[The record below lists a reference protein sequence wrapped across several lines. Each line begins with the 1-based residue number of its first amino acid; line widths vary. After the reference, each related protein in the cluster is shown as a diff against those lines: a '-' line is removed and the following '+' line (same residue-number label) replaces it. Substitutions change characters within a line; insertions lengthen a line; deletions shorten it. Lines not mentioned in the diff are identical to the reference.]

1 MDVLK
6 YVDDLED
13 IVETSST
20 IPLTGKIMVEKEEVL
35 ELLENLRRDLPLELT
50 EATQIRKDRDLI
62 IKDAHKEAEQIIQGA
77 KAQAEQLVAED
88 ELVRKANERA
98 QELMD
103 TANSEST
110 QIRKG
115 ARDYAD
121 ELLEKTQVQL
131 SDVIKLLNENRQELK

>member
-20 IPLTGKIMVEKEEVL
+20 IPLTGKIMVEKEEIL
-35 ELLENLRRDLPLELT
+35 DLLENLRRDLPLELT
-50 EATQIRKDRDLI
+50 EATQIRKDKDLI
-62 IKDAHKEAEQIIQGA
+62 IKDAHKEAEKIIQGA
-77 KAQAEQLVAED
+77 RAQADQLVAED
-88 ELVRKANERA
+88 ELVRKANARA

-103 TANSEST
+103 TANNESN
-110 QIRKG
+110 QIRIG

-121 ELLEKTQVQL
+121 KLLEQTQVQL

>member
-20 IPLTGKIMVEKEEVL
+20 IPLTGKIMVEKEEIL
-35 ELLENLRRDLPLELT
+35 DLLENLRRDLPLELT
-50 EATQIRKDRDLI
+50 DATQIRKDKDLI
-62 IKDAHKEAEQIIQGA
+62 IKDAHKEAEKIIQGA
-77 KAQAEQLVAED
+77 RAQADQLVAED
-88 ELVRKANERA
+88 ELVRKANARA

-103 TANSEST
+103 TANNESN
-110 QIRKG
+110 QIRIG

-121 ELLEKTQVQL
+121 KLLEQTQVQL

>member
-20 IPLTGKIMVEKEEVL
+20 IPLTGKIMVEKEEIL
-35 ELLENLRRDLPLELT
+35 DILENLRRDLPLELT
-50 EATQIRKDRDLI
+50 EATQIRKDKDLI
-62 IKDAHKEAEQIIQGA
+62 IKDAHKEAGKIIQGA
-77 KAQAEQLVAED
+77 KAQADQLVAED
-88 ELVRKANERA
+88 ELVRKANARA

-103 TANSEST
+103 TANEESN
-110 QIRKG
+110 QIRTG

-121 ELLEKTQVQL
+121 KLLEQTQVQL

>member
-20 IPLTGKIMVEKEEVL
+20 IPLTGKIMVEKEEIL
-35 ELLENLRRDLPLELT
+35 DLLENLRRDLPLELT
-50 EATQIRKDRDLI
+50 EATQIRKVKDLI
-62 IKDAHKEAEQIIQGA
+62 IKDAHKEAEKIIQGA
-77 KAQAEQLVAED
+77 RAQADQLVAED
-88 ELVRKANERA
+88 ELVRKANARA

-103 TANSEST
+103 TANNESN
-110 QIRKG
+110 QIRIG

-121 ELLEKTQVQL
+121 KLLEQTQVQL

>member
-20 IPLTGKIMVEKEEVL
+20 IPLTGKIMVEKEEIL
-35 ELLENLRRDLPLELT
+35 DLLENLRRDLPLELT
-50 EATQIRKDRDLI
+50 EATQIRKDKDLI
-62 IKDAHKEAEQIIQGA
+62 IKDAHKEAEKIIQGA
-77 KAQAEQLVAED
+77 RAQADQLVAED
-88 ELVRKANERA
+88 ELVRKANARA

-103 TANSEST
+103 TANEESN
-110 QIRKG
+110 QIRTG

-121 ELLEKTQVQL
+121 KLLEQTQVQL

>member
-20 IPLTGKIMVEKEEVL
+20 IPLRGKIMVEKEEIL
-35 ELLENLRRDLPLELT
+35 DLLENLRRDLPLELT
-50 EATQIRKDRDLI
+50 EATQIRKDKDLI
-62 IKDAHKEAEQIIQGA
+62 IKDAHKEAEKIIQGA
-77 KAQAEQLVAED
+77 RAQADQLVAED
-88 ELVRKANERA
+88 ELVRKANARA

-103 TANSEST
+103 TANNESN
-110 QIRKG
+110 QIRIG

-121 ELLEKTQVQL
+121 KLLEQTQVQL

>member
-20 IPLTGKIMVEKEEVL
+20 IPLTGKIMVEKEEIL
-35 ELLENLRRDLPLELT
+35 DILENLRRDLPLELT
-50 EATQIRKDRDLI
+50 EATQIRKDKDLI
-62 IKDAHKEAEQIIQGA
+62 IKDAHKEAEKIIQGA
-77 KAQAEQLVAED
+77 KAQADQLVTED
-88 ELVRKANERA
+88 ELVRKANARA

-103 TANSEST
+103 TANEESN
-110 QIRKG
+110 QIRTG

-121 ELLEKTQVQL
+121 KLLEQTQVQL

>member
-20 IPLTGKIMVEKEEVL
+20 IPLTGKIMVEKEEIL
-35 ELLENLRRDLPLELT
+35 DILENLRRDLPLELT
-50 EATQIRKDRDLI
+50 EATQIRKDKDLI
-62 IKDAHKEAEQIIQGA
+62 IKDAHKEAEKIIQGA
-77 KAQAEQLVAED
+77 KAQADQLVAED
-88 ELVRKANERA
+88 ELVRKANAQA

-103 TANSEST
+103 TANEESN
-110 QIRKG
+110 QIRTG

-121 ELLEKTQVQL
+121 KLLEQTQVQL

>member
-20 IPLTGKIMVEKEEVL
+20 IPLTGKIMVEKEEIL
-35 ELLENLRRDLPLELT
+35 DILENLRRDLPLELT
-50 EATQIRKDRDLI
+50 EATQIRKDKDLI
-62 IKDAHKEAEQIIQGA
+62 IKDAHKEAEKIIQGA
-77 KAQAEQLVAED
+77 KAQADQLVAED
-88 ELVRKANERA
+88 ELVRKANARA

-103 TANSEST
+103 TANEESN
-110 QIRKG
+110 QIRTG

-121 ELLEKTQVQL
+121 KLLEQTQVQL

>member
-20 IPLTGKIMVEKEEVL
+20 IPLTGKIMVEKEEIL
-35 ELLENLRRDLPLELT
+35 DILENLRRDLPLELT
-50 EATQIRKDRDLI
+50 EATQIRKDEDLI
-62 IKDAHKEAEQIIQGA
+62 IKDAHKEAEKIIQGA
-77 KAQAEQLVAED
+77 KAQADQLVAED
-88 ELVRKANERA
+88 ELVRKANARA

-103 TANSEST
+103 TANEESN
-110 QIRKG
+110 QIRTG

-121 ELLEKTQVQL
+121 KLLEQTQVQL